1 MKLSAKVFRTFNASQ
16 CLAEQLCVTRALALR
31 LFVFLPMFLLVRF
44 VTCAGRRYT
53 VTMQQ
58 QLQMK
63 DNEKMLFFND
73 CNFQVAV
80 LCNHCKTPAKNFG
93 EKQEEK
99 KKQLLDME
107 KARAT
112 LFLLS

>member
-1 MKLSAKVFRTFNASQ
+1 MK
-16 CLAEQLCVTRALALR
+16 
-31 LFVFLPMFLLVRF
+31 
-44 VTCAGRRYT
+44 
-53 VTMQQ
+53 Q
-58 QLQMK
+58 QLEMK

-99 KKQLLDME
+99 KKQLQEME
-107 KARAT
+107 KVRMCSFPT
-112 LFLLS
+112 PHPSRFNDVVRF